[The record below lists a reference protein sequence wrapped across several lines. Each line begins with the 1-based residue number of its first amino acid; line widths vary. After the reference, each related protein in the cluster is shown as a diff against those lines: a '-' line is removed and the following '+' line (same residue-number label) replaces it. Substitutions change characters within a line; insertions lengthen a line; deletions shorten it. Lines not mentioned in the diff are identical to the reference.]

1 MIDWR
6 LDRPAPGVVVAQ
18 PARGF
23 RYAADAFWLAGFALD
38 GGPARTALDLGTGSG
53 IVALLLASTG
63 LDVLGV
69 DVRQEWAEGW
79 ERTLAASEVAGR
91 VRLERR
97 DLLDLVAGEG
107 WDLVVANPPY
117 FRAEDGPSSP
127 DPFKAAA
134 RTEGSATL
142 ADVVRVSLG
151 ALRPSGTA
159 ALVVPIERAPEVEA
173 EVVACGGALLEW
185 VDVGRRR
192 SLLRL
197 SASAGGDAVRR
208 SLTETD
214 PVVLGWYDR
223 FGAGRPG
230 GSR

>member
-6 LDRPAPGVVVAQ
+6 LDRPAPGVVIAQ

-23 RYAADAFWLAGFALD
+23 RYAADAFWLAGFALE

-53 IVALLLASTG
+53 VVALLLASRG
-63 LDVLGV
+63 LDVLGI
-69 DVRQEWAEGW
+69 DVRGEWAEGW
-79 ERTLAASEVAGR
+79 QRTLGGSETSGR
-91 VRLERR
+91 ARLVHG
-97 DLLDLVAGEG
+97 DLLALDVSGG
-107 WDLVVANPPY
+107 WDLVVCNPPY
-117 FRAEDGPSSP
+117 FRAADGPPSP

-142 ADVVRVSLG
+142 ADVVRVSLS
-151 ALRPSGTA
+151 ALRPAGTA
-159 ALVVPIERAPEVEA
+159 ALVVPVERAQEVETRA
-173 EVVACGGALLEW
+173 AGLGGAVTER

-197 SASAGGDAVRR
+197 SPTTGEPVARR
-208 SLTETD
+208 SLAEDD
-214 PVVLGWYDR
+214 PAVLAWYDR
-223 FGAGRPG
+223 FGAGRPP